1 MTVRLPDGLAL
12 LSDVLTAA
20 STLPPATVTE
30 VGSPSILTMP
40 PALGAFG
47 SVMSMKPTA
56 PSGLSE

>member
-12 LSDVLTAA
+12 LSEVLTAA

-40 PALGAFG
+40 PALG
-47 SVMSMKPTA
+47 
-56 PSGLSE
+56 PSRR